1 MITHFPSSFSLSR
14 GAVSNTQDNKHKFT
28 SFPNTLMMVEKYMS
42 SPYLYVFLSGRLFV
56 EASIHDEYVHRVVS
70 QAYS

>member
-1 MITHFPSSFSLSR
+1 MITHFLISFSLSR
-14 GAVSNTQDNKHKFT
+14 GDVSNTQDSKHILLHFQTPSEDGVKIFVI
-28 SFPNTLMMVEKYMS
+28 SLLVCFW
-42 SPYLYVFLSGRLFV
+42 SGRLFV